1 MNLIRPCPNLPSR
14 DPDLPQPEDRDH
26 KCPLCVRGWILST
39 DGELF
44 SELLQ
49 KRFEERIRKRFEKT
63 QTPFKEAV
71 LEAHKILDNEGI
83 PTVRGEQLP
92 PGVNSQLS
100 ARLKLF
106 LQRMKEREKK

>member
-1 MNLIRPCPNLPSR
+1 
-14 DPDLPQPEDRDH
+14 
-26 KCPLCVRGWILST
+26 
-39 DGELF
+39 
-44 SELLQ
+44 LQ
-49 KRFEERIRKRFEKT
+49 KRFEEKIRKRF

-71 LEAHKILDNEGI
+71 LEAHKILDGEGV

-106 LQRMKEREKK
+106 VQRMKERKKP